1 MPGLRLVEGDVLDLE
16 LDALVSDPW
25 QLVAN
30 LPYHI
35 TSPVLHRVLDGEPR
49 PVSMALMLQREVAE
63 RIASPPGG
71 MSYLSVFVQ
80 YHAAVTVANPTQAT
94 LPAGWGGTGAEDPVT
109 FEPTLPPD
117 RTFASV
123 LAGVDEIVFTT
134 FKPGFFY
141 IDEYFDVSVDNI
153 AVTFV
158 PEPASLSA
166 LLGATLLL
174 ARRRRHR

>member
-1 MPGLRLVEGDVLDLE
+1 M
-16 LDALVSDPW
+16 
-25 QLVAN
+25 
-30 LPYHI
+30 
-35 TSPVLHRVLDGEPR
+35 
-49 PVSMALMLQREVAE
+49 
-63 RIASPPGG
+63 
-71 MSYLSVFVQ
+71 
-80 YHAAVTVANPTQAT
+80 QAT
-94 LPAGWGGTGAEDPVT
+94 LPAGWGGTGAEDPNT

-158 PEPASLSA
+158 PEPASLSGLIA
-166 LLGATLLL
+166 VPLLM
-174 ARRRRHR
+174 ARRRRS